1 MSLTIRRV
9 VTGHDKNGHAIV
21 SIDENVKN
29 VAQTRPGAE
38 AAVVWTSEGFPAKHR
53 CGMLAGGRPD
63 CVAGHVRLELRN
75 VGANYPFE

>member
-9 VTGHDKNGHAIV
+9 VTGHDKNGRAIV

-38 AAVVWTSEGFPAKHR
+38 AAVVWTSEGFPSTTTA
-53 CGMLAGGRPD
+53 APT
-63 CVAGHVRLELRN
+63 APPATSAPPRLPTAPCS
-75 VGANYPFE
+75 GW